1 MGGVAVVES
10 FGRKEQE
17 VKMSDSPAMYEND
30 ASLGGELLDEWM
42 ARYELGQRSSA
53 SRRPAEW

>member
-1 MGGVAVVES
+1 MVGAPVVKG

-42 ARYELGQRSSA
+42 ARYE
-53 SRRPAEW
+53 